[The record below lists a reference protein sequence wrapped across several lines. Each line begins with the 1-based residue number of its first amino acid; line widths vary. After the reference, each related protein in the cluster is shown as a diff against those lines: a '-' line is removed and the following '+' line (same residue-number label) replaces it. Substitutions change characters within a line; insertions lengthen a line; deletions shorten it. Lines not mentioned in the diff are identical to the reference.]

1 METVLPVTLRA
12 ESLAQLWFSAILPG
26 RVLTAAQV
34 DVNEEVAGRVEWFNT
49 AIGRKI
55 SFSTAD
61 MASR

>member
-12 ESLAQLWFSAILPG
+12 ESLAQLGFPAVLPG

-34 DVNEEVAGRVEWFNT
+34 DVNKEVAGRVEWFNT

-55 SFSTAD
+55 SLSTAN